1 MNYYAH
7 QDLVIKQ
14 AQAKRAGEAR
24 AIIDREQDTAATR
37 ARAYEW
43 ARQQFPDLVD
53 ANGHVCGWLVYAA
66 LEFKAAGNSITP
78 DAVRQRRNR
87 LIEIQDN
94 RFEREDTPQ

>member
-1 MNYYAH
+1 MNYYAL

-14 AQAKRAGEAR
+14 AQAKRSEVAR
-24 AIIDREQDTAATR
+24 ATIRRDQETAATR

-53 ANGHVCGWLVYAA
+53 ANGHVCSWLVYAA
-66 LEFKAAGNSITP
+66 LEFKAAGHKITP